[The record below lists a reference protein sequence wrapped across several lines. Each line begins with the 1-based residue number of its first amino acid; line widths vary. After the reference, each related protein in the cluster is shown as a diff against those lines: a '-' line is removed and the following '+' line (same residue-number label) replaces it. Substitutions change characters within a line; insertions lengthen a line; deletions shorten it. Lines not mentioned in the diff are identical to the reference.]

1 MHDWFVEGS
10 TVKPCWEDSTSFTP
24 PPPQP
29 FIVPYNWTLG
39 QGRLLCIDHRCLVF
53 TVLLKERFSRSHST
67 LCVSTVL
74 RLSRRNQACS
84 QEDAVRGECSF
95 QIFSNLFVL
104 VFWAPKLPYFKS
116 FWQRIFSILQNIQQQ
131 QQHFHSYIG
140 GQKICSI
147 DDLRLYVWTGLY
159 IWVCQKMLQAHC
171 SVTPAQVYLSACF
184 TILEKY
190 KGC

>member
-1 MHDWFVEGS
+1 MTGLVRAVLWNLAEKTAPHL
-10 TVKPCWEDSTSFTP
+10 PLP
-24 PPPQP
+24 PPPAPQP

-95 QIFSNLFVL
+95 QIFSNLLVL

-131 QQHFHSYIG
+131 QQNFHSYIG
-140 GQKICSI
+140 GQNICSI

-159 IWVCQKMLQAHC
+159 IRVCQKCYQQTVQLLLLKC
-171 SVTPAQVYLSACF
+171 ACQCVSQF
-184 TILEKY
+184 
-190 KGC
+190 